1 MIYDKKINLGL
12 RNYISFTNR
21 FYKINKIGD
30 ENVLVVMNNI
40 HERVFKAILRLST
53 AKESEV
59 ILIFIVPNVSDKLL
73 C

>member
-30 ENVLVVMNNI
+30 ENVLVMNNI